1 MTICGGGRMHRWLL
15 ALAAAGALGP
25 ARGAQASVTFVVN
38 NLDGAGQG
46 FNDPTPAAPVGGNS
60 GTTLGQQRLNA
71 FMQATSIWGQLIDSY
86 VPVVID
92 ANFGALSCTA
102 SSITLG
108 QARATGFEFNAPG
121 LPPNTLFPE
130 PLADR
135 IAGVDLAP
143 GMADIQATFNGDLAG
158 CSNGEQDWYYGF
170 DGKTSGAQIDLISVI
185 LHELGH
191 GLGFLSGVDDGT
203 GELAGGFIDSFSAHL
218 FDNGTG
224 QLWSAMTDAQRAAS
238 AQNVRHLV
246 WQGDNVSAMAP
257 MVLATGAPRIA
268 VSPALSQLEGAL
280 SEADF
285 GPYLSAKSVRAPI
298 VLGNPL
304 DGCAQPPDYTGVIAL
319 LQGGDCPSV
328 QKTSLAESGGALA
341 VLIADPDGVAPPSSV
356 EVPLDQNAMFPVSI
370 PTIGVTDGDYSLL
383 GVGGETAT
391 LDADQTRLVGTDAQ
405 GRMYL
410 YASDPLVPG
419 STVSHW
425 DPLARPNLM
434 QEPNASYEVSHDL
447 RMEAALMRDI
457 GWTPFCGNGHLD
469 QAEQCDNGAAN
480 SDTAPG
486 ACRTDCLLA
495 HCGDGVVDSGEA
507 CDDGAG
513 NSDTAPGACR
523 TTCVKPS
530 CGDGV
535 VDPGEACDSG
545 AQNSDTAPGACRTSC
560 VKAACGDGVVDPGE
574 QCDHGAAN
582 GTDNQCATDCTV
594 PSISAPAGGHG
605 CSCAVGDGPGWRG
618 SALLFVGLA
627 LLVGRRRRR

>member
-1 MTICGGGRMHRWLL
+1 
-15 ALAAAGALGP
+15 
-25 ARGAQASVTFVVN
+25 
-38 NLDGAGQG
+38 
-46 FNDPTPAAPVGGNS
+46 
-60 GTTLGQQRLNA
+60 
-71 FMQATSIWGQLIDSY
+71 
-86 VPVVID
+86 
-92 ANFGALSCTA
+92 
-102 SSITLG
+102 
-108 QARATGFEFNAPG
+108 
-121 LPPNTLFPE
+121 
-130 PLADR
+130 
-135 IAGVDLAP
+135 
-143 GMADIQATFNGDLAG
+143 
-158 CSNGEQDWYYGF
+158 
-170 DGKTSGAQIDLISVI
+170 
-185 LHELGH
+185 
-191 GLGFLSGVDDGT
+191 
-203 GELAGGFIDSFSAHL
+203 
-218 FDNGTG
+218 
-224 QLWSAMTDAQRAAS
+224 
-238 AQNVRHLV
+238 
-246 WQGDNVSAMAP
+246 
-257 MVLATGAPRIA
+257 

-304 DGCAQPPDYTGVIAL
+304 DGCGQPPDYTGVIVL
-319 LQGGDCPSV
+319 LQGADCPSV

-469 QAEQCDNGAAN
+469 QAEQCDSGAAN
-480 SDTAPG
+480 SDTLPG

-495 HCGDGVVDSGEA
+495 HCGDGVVDTGEA

-523 TTCVKPS
+523 TTCVKPT

-574 QCDHGAAN
+574 MCDHGAAN
-582 GTDNQCATDCTV
+582 GTDNLCTADCTIPAAAT
-594 PSISAPAGGHG
+594 PSRG
-605 CSCAVGDGPGWRG
+605 CSCGVGDAPGSRG
-618 SALLFVGLA
+618 TALLLIGLA
-627 LLVGRRRRR
+627 LLVTRRRR

>member
-1 MTICGGGRMHRWLL
+1 
-15 ALAAAGALGP
+15 
-25 ARGAQASVTFVVN
+25 
-38 NLDGAGQG
+38 
-46 FNDPTPAAPVGGNS
+46 
-60 GTTLGQQRLNA
+60 
-71 FMQATSIWGQLIDSY
+71 
-86 VPVVID
+86 
-92 ANFGALSCTA
+92 
-102 SSITLG
+102 
-108 QARATGFEFNAPG
+108 
-121 LPPNTLFPE
+121 
-130 PLADR
+130 
-135 IAGVDLAP
+135 
-143 GMADIQATFNGDLAG
+143 
-158 CSNGEQDWYYGF
+158 
-170 DGKTSGAQIDLISVI
+170 
-185 LHELGH
+185 
-191 GLGFLSGVDDGT
+191 LSGVDDGT

-257 MVLATGAPRIA
+257 KVLATGAPRIA

-304 DGCAQPPDYTGVIAL
+304 DGCGQPPDYTGVIVL
-319 LQGGDCPSV
+319 LQGADCPSV

-469 QAEQCDNGAAN
+469 QAEQCDSGAAN
-480 SDTAPG
+480 SDTLPG

-495 HCGDGVVDSGEA
+495 HCGDGVVDTGEA

-523 TTCVKPS
+523 TTCVKPT

-574 QCDHGAAN
+574 MCDHGAAN
-582 GTDNQCATDCTV
+582 GTDNLCTADCTIPAAAT
-594 PSISAPAGGHG
+594 PSRG
-605 CSCAVGDGPGWRG
+605 CSCGVGDAPGSRG
-618 SALLFVGLA
+618 TALLLIGLA
-627 LLVGRRRRR
+627 LLVTRRRR